1 MTAVRQMMIYWGVKP
16 VWSRRAESTDELIEN
31 SLVELKELGIV
42 EKGDITVITAGIV
55 SYARRN
61 EPATQTNIMQV
72 VPIE

>member
-1 MTAVRQMMIYWGVKP
+1 MRLQEK
-16 VWSRRAESTDELIEN
+16 
-31 SLVELKELGIV
+31 LKELGIV